1 MSLWYD
7 GAMIRRT
14 FVALCLAAL
23 PLSQAAAGPLPD
35 PTYAT
40 TLNQVQVGSAPG
52 SFGAGGATGTIAIV
66 PDPMIHAHLEGQGT
80 STLQV
85 IYWFRVVGPAGVEV
99 PIQISGALH
108 IDLVGAVFQQNQ
120 IWGTTAQLIGQSFD
134 GELLGGGPLNEVDN
148 KFATLDCNPG
158 AEGPIA
164 SPPPIATCSGT
175 KQDANPVL
183 ILKTKS
189 GGDNRVVMNASVNNK
204 EAFHASFDSVVDP
217 IISFAPGFDSTG
229 FTIIFTEGVG
239 NSLPEPGTAL
249 LVLLGALTLAGARRE
264 SVHR

>member
-1 MSLWYD
+1 
-7 GAMIRRT
+7 MIRRT
-14 FVALCLAAL
+14 FVALCLAAV
-23 PLSQAAAGPLPD
+23 PLAQAAGGPLPD

-40 TLNQVQVGSAPG
+40 TFNQVQVGSTPG
-52 SFGAGGATGTIAIV
+52 NYGAGGLTGTIATV
-66 PDPMIHAHLEGQGT
+66 PQPMIHAHLEGQGT
-80 STLQV
+80 SFV
-85 IYWFRVVGPAGVEV
+85 EEIYWFRVVGPAGVEV
-99 PIQISGALH
+99 PIQISGAIH
-108 IDLVGAVFQQNQ
+108 IDLVGAVFQQNK
-120 IWGTTAQLIGQSFD
+120 IWGTTAQLIGQSYD
-134 GELLGGGPLNEVDN
+134 GEILGGGFVNQVDYQL
-148 KFATLDCNPG
+148 ATLDCNPG

-183 ILKTKS
+183 ILKTKP
-189 GGDNRVVMNASVNNK
+189 GGDNRVVMNAAVNNQ

-229 FTIIFTEGVG
+229 FTIIFNEGIG
-239 NSLPEPGTAL
+239 NSAPEPGAAL